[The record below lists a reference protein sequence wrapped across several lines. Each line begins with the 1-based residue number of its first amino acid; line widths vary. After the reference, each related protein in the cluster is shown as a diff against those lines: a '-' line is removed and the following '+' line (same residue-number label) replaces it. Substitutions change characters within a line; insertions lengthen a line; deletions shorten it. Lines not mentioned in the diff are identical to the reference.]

1 MADDYYSSG
10 SGCQG
15 TASARSVSVRN
26 YGDPIA
32 ADPPG
37 GWGGWGLGKPD
48 RTVWPTARLSV
59 AGTPVPTY
67 DDAFPKAPPTPPPT
81 HPARP
86 LRGAHGR
93 IDDSSGEA
101 LVRDLKRVRAP
112 NLPTTGL
119 SSAVIVGQFHE
130 RPSLLDSAARARRG
144 GRERRVGLR
153 KPVVVRRDRRTAY
166 RHSGG
171 LLDGPIGFP
180 KAHPSLPPGERAVRV
195 RTETLPRGPC
205 RRSHRARKRPTMIP
219 SR

>member
-48 RTVWPTARLSV
+48 
-59 AGTPVPTY
+59 
-67 DDAFPKAPPTPPPT
+67 
-81 HPARP
+81 
-86 LRGAHGR
+86 
-93 IDDSSGEA
+93 
-101 LVRDLKRVRAP
+101 
-112 NLPTTGL
+112 
-119 SSAVIVGQFHE
+119 
-130 RPSLLDSAARARRG
+130 
-144 GRERRVGLR
+144 
-153 KPVVVRRDRRTAY
+153 VVRRARRTAY

-171 LLDGPIGFP
+171 RLDGPIGFP

-195 RTETLPRGPC
+195 RTETLPERYLT
-205 RRSHRARKRPTMIP
+205 RRPPSHRFSGDLCEGGRRVKYLSGSVSVRTLTARSPGGRDGWAFGNPIGPASSPPECRSAVRLSRRTTTGLRGRTRLCRPP
-219 SR
+219 RGARAAESRIEGLAWNT